1 MTPRSSPEPFPDSP
15 AARRL
20 RRGLAVRLFLTCWL
34 VYALHFATNTVREI
48 FPALSLGDHL
58 SFDVSEYRGLHSD
71 LFEIP
76 GRGTFIN
83 NNPGASMLGA
93 IPYALARPL
102 IDRVVETVQ
111 RKRAASAARAPE
123 YRTIYPLARR
133 FHQRAYERGLDVK
146 FALAAGVMQAFL
158 MAPLSALAAVFMFL
172 LCLRQGASPGMA
184 LALAFLYAFATPVF
198 YRTAQ
203 LNHNLLV
210 AHCALF
216 AFGLLWRRESEPRGS
231 GLVRPLAA
239 GILAGWSVVLDYSGV
254 VIVLGLG
261 AYAFL
266 RAWPAREQAESWRE
280 GSVFAAG
287 ALASV
292 SVLIAY
298 QWTAFGHPFYPAQH
312 FMPPTRLSGEGYRGM
327 TWPQAD
333 LLWKNAFGIRY
344 GLFTSAPLL
353 LLALVPSVG
362 RSCREGVVSGREA
375 IVCAGIAVAI
385 FLLAASNQ
393 FARLQFNSGVRHTV
407 PAVPF
412 LFLLAANV
420 FVRLPPLPA
429 VAIGVVA
436 TGWSWCL
443 AMARDVEQGL
453 GVLEPLRQ
461 IAAGGFRL
469 PWLTTLERMG
479 YVAEGALEIPLL
491 VGSAIA
497 IGAIWLVG
505 AGRPLGPPAEID
517 RRRLG
522 RLLLGGALIAFGWL
536 VPAGAVVSALVSDPG
551 RSLAW
556 GPDLFRALLAAHGLA
571 LILSAAAPGPARPAA
586 TEATASR
593 AGGAHIP
600 WLVLGSLGIVA
611 LALRLWRLESD
622 LWFDEVTTLVKFVRP
637 PLGDIVTSF
646 PSQNQHMLYSVL
658 AHLSVAAFGESV
670 AALRLP
676 AVLFGVAS
684 VGALFLLGR
693 RLLGTVEAVIACSL
707 MTVSYHH
714 VWFSQNARGYT
725 GLLFFAILSTWL
737 WLEASPT
744 TSRRLWLWYVVA
756 VCLGMWVHVTFAF
769 VVASHALVSVFLW
782 RRGDPSFRAAIGAW
796 ILCGSLT
803 LQLYALSLPEFL
815 RVALHQV
822 SLPSQWTAPS
832 WVVGET
838 LRSLSLGLGGLSVVL
853 GAGLLAVAGWIG
865 ILRDDRPAAF
875 ALGLPVVLAATTMT
889 VLGHNLWP
897 RFFFFA
903 AGFAILMVVHGA
915 MTLPGLLVNP
925 RTGTRL
931 PEHMARIAGLASGG
945 LLVAVSVLTLP
956 RCYALPK
963 QDFRGARAYVESRV
977 APGDGVVAV
986 GLAGLAYSRY
996 YAPDWSFART
1006 RAELDELRRAHST
1019 LWLVYTLPTHLKT
1032 YRPDVWEAVEE
1043 GFETVKVFRGSLHGG
1058 AIFVCRERQPQ

>member
-1 MTPRSSPEPFPDSP
+1 MTPGSSPEPFADCP

-93 IPYALARPL
+93 VPYALARPL
-102 IDRVVETVQ
+102 IDRVVERVQ
-111 RKRAASAARAPE
+111 RRRAASASPAPE

-133 FHQRAYERGLDVK
+133 FYQRAYERGLDVK
-146 FALAAGVMQAFL
+146 FALAAGVMQVFL

-172 LCLRQGASPGMA
+172 LCLRQGASPSVA

-216 AFGLLWRRESEPRGS
+216 AFGLLWRREGGPG
-231 GLVRPLAA
+231 GLLRPLAA
-239 GILAGWSVVLDYSGV
+239 GLLAGWSVVLDYSGV
-254 VIVLGLG
+254 VIVVGLG

-266 RAWPAREQAESWRE
+266 RASPARAQAESWCE
-280 GSVFAAG
+280 GSVFAVG
-287 ALASV
+287 AAASV
-292 SVLIAY
+292 SVLIAC

-312 FMPPTRLSGEGYRGM
+312 FMPPTPLSGEGYRGM

-333 LLWKNAFGIRY
+333 LLWKTAFGIRY

-362 RSCREGVVSGREA
+362 RSRRESIVSGREA
-375 IVCAGIAVAI
+375 ITCAGITVAI
-385 FLLAASNQ
+385 FLLAACNQ
-393 FARLQFNSGVRHTV
+393 YARLQFNSGVRHTI

-412 LFLLAANV
+412 LFLLAANA
-420 FVRLPPLPA
+420 FVRLPRRPA

-453 GVLEPLRQ
+453 GVLEPIRR
-461 IAAGGFRL
+461 IAAEGFRL

-479 YVAEGALEIPLL
+479 YVTEGACEIPLL
-491 VGSAIA
+491 LGSAVA

-505 AGRPLGPPAEID
+505 AGRRLGPPAGIEG
-517 RRRLG
+517 RRLG
-522 RLLLGGALIAFGWL
+522 RLLLGGALIALGWL
-536 VPAGAVVSALVSDPG
+536 VPAGAIVSALVSDPD
-551 RSLAW
+551 RSLVW
-556 GPDLFRALLAAHGLA
+556 GPDLFRALLATHGLA
-571 LILSAAAPGPARPAA
+571 LILSAAGSGPVLPAA
-586 TEATASR
+586 KAAAASR
-593 AGGAHIP
+593 VGGTPIP
-600 WLVLGSLGIVA
+600 WLVLGSLVIIA
-611 LALRLWRLESD
+611 LGLRLWRLESD
-622 LWFDEVTTLVKFVRP
+622 LWIDEVITLVKFVRP

-646 PSQNQHMLYSVL
+646 PSQNQHMLYSIL
-658 AHLSVAAFGESV
+658 AHLSVAAFGESA

-693 RLLGTVEAVIACSL
+693 RILGTVEALIACAL

-737 WLEASPT
+737 WLEASRA
-744 TSRRLWLWYVVA
+744 TSSRPWLWYIAA
-756 VCLGMWVHVTFAF
+756 VCLGMWMHVTFAF
-769 VVASHALVSVFLW
+769 VVASHALVSVFLR
-782 RRGDPSFRAAIGAW
+782 RRGDPSLRAAIGAW

-803 LQLYALSLPEFL
+803 LQLYAFSLPEFL

-822 SLPSQWTAPS
+822 SLPSEWTAPS

-838 LRSLSLGLGGLSVVL
+838 LRSLSLGLGLLSVVL
-853 GAGLLAVAGWIG
+853 GAGFLALSGWIG
-865 ILRDDRPAAF
+865 ILRRDPQAAF
-875 ALGLPVVLAATTMT
+875 ALGLPVVLAGATMT

-903 AGFAILMVVHGA
+903 AGFGILAVVHGA
-915 MTLPGLLVNP
+915 MMLPRLLVDP
-925 RTGTRL
+925 RTGARL
-931 PEHMARIAGLASGG
+931 PEHTTRIAGFASAGF
-945 LLVAVSVLTLP
+945 LIAVSVLTLP

-963 QDFRGARAYVESRV
+963 QDFRGARGYVESHV

-996 YAPDWSFART
+996 YAPDWFVART
-1006 RAELDELRRAHST
+1006 RAELDELRRAHSR
-1019 LWLVYTLPTHLKT
+1019 LWLVYTLPTHLKA
-1032 YRPDVWEAVEE
+1032 YLPDVWQAVEE
-1043 GFETVKVFRGSLHGG
+1043 EFETVRIFPGSLSGG
-1058 AIFVCRERQPQ
+1058 AIFVCRDRQRP